1 MNRRAAA
8 VAALCGGRARDVER
22 RVRVSARVWTTR
34 SRWVARPDGD
44 DARDVDFVRI
54 GLRDEYATE
63 RAGPIALSVF
73 ETPSGGRTLP
83 PATRAEPKKLSWT
96 RTRGRLAARSSC
108 SLSLSLSLSIGTIAR
123 TTRTPGVLGAD
134 AAPRD
139 PPLTHAPV

>member
-1 MNRRAAA
+1 M
-8 VAALCGGRARDVER
+8 
-22 RVRVSARVWTTR
+22 WTTR

-73 ETPSGGRTLP
+73 ETPSGGRTLLP

-108 SLSLSLSLSIGTIAR
+108 SLSPSIGTIAR
-123 TTRTPGVLGAD
+123 TTRTPGVLGAA